1 MGQKNLDPLSV
12 ALTNMHLK
20 STIVRV
26 FDRLNEAYG
35 GSRSRRSTAILLLA
49 ILFLSLLL
57 IELNQRGWLPAR
69 VGSHVP
75 LNHFVAVEWAVEVLL
90 LFEVIELIFG
100 LARSMDSALG
110 KQLEVFALILLRKSF
125 EELKH
130 FREPIDLSG
139 LSSVAASAAELR
151 PIWHIGA
158 DALGALGVFGG
169 LVLYNRLQRHQD
181 IIAEFAED
189 KKLIALLLLASLAWL
204 TMRELYE
211 VVALGGRFNL
221 FSPIFTALIFSDITI
236 VFLSMRYCDGFNV
249 VFRNFGYT
257 LVTVFVRLAIS
268 APPLP
273 RAAMALGVVLFAS
286 AIAWIYK
293 EHEAGEARNA

>member
-1 MGQKNLDPLSV
+1 
-12 ALTNMHLK
+12 MHLRA
-20 STIVRV
+20 SIARV
-26 FDRLNEAYG
+26 FDRLHAVYDSG
-35 GSRSRRSTAILLLA
+35 QSRRSTANVLVA
-49 ILFLSLLL
+49 ILFFSMLL
-57 IELNQRGWLPAR
+57 IELNQRGLLPAAVR
-69 VGSHVP
+69 GHVP
-75 LNHFVAVEWAVEVLL
+75 LNHFGAVEWAVEVLL

-100 LARSMDSALG
+100 LAHSMDSALG

-130 FREPIDLSG
+130 FSEPIDLSG
-139 LSSVAASAAELR
+139 LSSAALSAAALQ
-151 PIWHIGA
+151 PIWDIGA

-169 LVLYNRLQRHQD
+169 LVLYNRLQRPRE
-181 IIAEFAED
+181 IIVDLAED
-189 KKLIALLLLASLAWL
+189 KKVIALLLLASLAWL
-204 TMRELYE
+204 TVRELYG
-211 VVALGGRFNL
+211 VVALDGRFNL
-221 FSPIFTALIFSDITI
+221 FSPIFTALIFSDIAI
-236 VFLSMRYCDGFNV
+236 VFLSMRHCAEFHV

-293 EHEAGEARNA
+293 THEAGEALRPEHQPVPARL

>member
-1 MGQKNLDPLSV
+1 MR
-12 ALTNMHLK
+12 LK
-20 STIVRV
+20 SSIARV
-26 FDRLNEAYG
+26 FDRLHDVHG
-35 GSRSRRSTAILLLA
+35 GRWSRRSTATILLA

-69 VGSHVP
+69 VRGHVP

-100 LARSMDSALG
+100 LARSMDSSLG

-130 FREPIDLSG
+130 FSEPIDLSS
-139 LSSVAASAAELR
+139 LSSVAGSAAELR
-151 PIWHIGA
+151 PIWDIAA
-158 DALGALGVFGG
+158 DALGALAVFGG
-169 LVLYNRLQRHQD
+169 LVLYNRLQRERE

-189 KKLIALLLLASLAWL
+189 KKVIALLLLASLAWL

-221 FSPIFTALIFSDITI
+221 FSPIFTALIFSDIAI
-236 VFLSMRYCDGFNV
+236 VFLSMRYCDEFKV

-257 LVTVFVRLAIS
+257 LVTVFVRLALS

-286 AIAWIYK
+286 AVAWIYK
-293 EHEAGEARNA
+293 EHEAGGTKSASSKKRAFRVDAV